1 MSVAD
6 RARRNQRGWIGAYDA
21 QAERLDRHG
30 AMGRCLNSGRGM
42 KSRRQGNM
50 QVYRLVERGT

>member
-6 RARRNQRGWIGAYDA
+6 RACRNPRGWIGAYDA
-21 QAERLDRHG
+21 QAERLDGHG
-30 AMGRCLNSGRGM
+30 GMGRCLNSGRGM
-42 KSRRQGNM
+42 KSRHQGSM